1 MKILHKTLMVNIS
14 HTVELGTIKAD
25 LVAQVSIDQE
35 DMSEDFD
42 LDFVDVINQSYMG
55 IPITDYNDWD
65 KFCKYHKELG
75 IDLNKAL
82 NEEFNKVFT
91 KDKVLKLINGED
103 IF

>member
-1 MKILHKTLMVNIS
+1 MKILHKTLMVNII

-25 LVAQVSIDQE
+25 LVAQVSIDPE

-42 LDFVDVINQSYMG
+42 LDFADIINQSYMG
-55 IPITDYNDWD
+55 IPITDSYNWY

-75 IDLNKAL
+75 IDLNTL
-82 NEEFNKVFT
+82 LDEEFNKVFT

>member
-55 IPITDYNDWD
+55 IPITDSHDWD

-75 IDLNKAL
+75 INLVKAL

>member
-14 HTVELGTIKAD
+14 HTVELGTIKVD
-25 LVAQVSIDQE
+25 LVAQVSIDPE

-42 LDFVDVINQSYMG
+42 LDFVDIINQSYMG
-55 IPITDYNDWD
+55 IPITDYRNWD
-65 KFCKYHKELG
+65 KFCKHHEEFG
-75 IDLNKAL
+75 IDLYTLL
-82 NEEFNKVFT
+82 NEEFKKVFT

>member
-14 HTVELGTIKAD
+14 HTVELGIIKAD
-25 LVAQVSIDQE
+25 LVAQVSIDPE

-42 LDFVDVINQSYMG
+42 LDFADIINQSYMG
-55 IPITDYNDWD
+55 IPITDYHNWD

-75 IDLNKAL
+75 IDLNTL
-82 NEEFNKVFT
+82 LDEEFNKVFT